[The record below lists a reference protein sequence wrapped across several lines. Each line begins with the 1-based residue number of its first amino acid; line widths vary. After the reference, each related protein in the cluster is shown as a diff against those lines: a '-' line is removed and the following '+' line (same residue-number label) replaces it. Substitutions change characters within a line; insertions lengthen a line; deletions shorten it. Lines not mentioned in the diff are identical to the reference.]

1 METRGE
7 GHVKTDADAGVM
19 GYKPKIAEDCQGAQM
34 LEEERQGPSLE
45 PLESVWPC

>member
-7 GHVKTDADAGVM
+7 GHVKADTGTRVM
-19 GYKPKIAEDCQGAQM
+19 CYKPKTAKDCQGAQM
-34 LEEERQGPSLE
+34 LKEERQDPSLE